1 MALRQENL
9 QPTWSYT
16 DRNLVSKV
24 KQTNKTKK
32 TNKQPLNNVYQL
44 MTTHGIIKVKV
55 FIVGVGEEGE
65 RDKQIYRE
73 RQRNNIARIEGY
85 KEKE

>member
-1 MALRQENL
+1 
-9 QPTWSYT
+9 
-16 DRNLVSKV
+16 
-24 KQTNKTKK
+24 
-32 TNKQPLNNVYQL
+32 

-73 RQRNNIARIEGY
+73 RQRNNIARTEGY
-85 KEKE
+85 KAKGGKPVSWGEFRVGGVRRVRMLASMDFGMYNRYQWY